1 MDYYRSFKWILQQL
15 KIAVGLPLGPF
26 DFKIIQTLEE
36 ERILDSFQQSFG
48 VFLDIID
55 DGLKFVGREQ
65 IAVVKVGGEDVG
77 YFGERCPYQLSGLH
91 FHHSDISSESTR
103 KIIAG
108 KDGEM
113 DMIRHDDILENL
125 QGWVEI
131 WEVEDLL
138 LDNFSDNCSGD
149 QGTCGRAGN
158 FRERGTSGGFA
169 DGDMIDGATS
179 VVMLRISA
187 HR

>member
-1 MDYYRSFKWILQQL
+1 MDYYRPFKWILQQL
-15 KIAVGLPLGPF
+15 KIAVCLPLGSF

-77 YFGERCPYQLSGLH
+77 YFGERGPYQLSCLH
-91 FHHSDISSESTR
+91 FHHSDITSDGSR

-108 KDGEM
+108 KDCEM

-125 QGWVEI
+125 QGGTKFGEI
-131 WEVEDLL
+131 ENLL
-138 LDNFSDNCSGD
+138 FYYFSN
-149 QGTCGRAGN
+149 GR
-158 FRERGTSGGFA
+158 SCY
-169 DGDMIDGATS
+169 
-179 VVMLRISA
+179 
-187 HR
+187 